1 MLPFGS
7 ITSVIPLF
15 VFALAYV
22 LYFGTSVLSRNKASE
37 HLLISGNTEKK
48 EISAENNSNRLPE
61 KTFTF
66 STRVSDCIAE
76 IKEPPQEIFYRLA
89 SSVPR
94 IPDDIVF
101 SQFSWSGIFSRPPPL
116 S

>member
-22 LYFGTSVLSRNKASE
+22 LYFGTSVLSRSKADE
-37 HLLISGNTEKK
+37 HLLITEAEKK
-48 EISAENNSNRLPE
+48 EISAEINSDRFPE
-61 KTFTF
+61 KTFSF
-66 STRVSDCIAE
+66 SINIPDSEAITEESPTRHFSELIS
-76 IKEPPQEIFYRLA
+76 P
-89 SSVPR
+89 VPR